1 MPPTQCS
8 SHNQPPTTATSS
20 ADPNHQTPAGP
31 IPAGNLPPTMTPA
44 QKALLER
51 LDGIIEQLA
60 ELTTLLE
67 ASFDTQPEIEAD
79 PLADHPELPLA
90 TTTTDQP

>member
-1 MPPTQCS
+1 M
-8 SHNQPPTTATSS
+8 TTT
-20 ADPNHQTPAGP
+20 
-31 IPAGNLPPTMTPA
+31 A
-44 QKALLER
+44 QKALIEK
-51 LDGIIEQLA
+51 LDGIIESLA

-90 TTTTDQP
+90 TPTTDQP